1 MRDRS
6 GAFRSRQHQ
15 HRIEAHARRLQ
26 TVDFFNV
33 LTGPQLLE
41 KVEALL
47 PEHRERQYPPTV
59 ALSMFL
65 KQALEQDR
73 SCQKA
78 VNAWI
83 AQCAAEGLSAPSA
96 HTGGYSK
103 ARHRL
108 PVQMVTTLTQEIGSL
123 LCTQAHTDWRWRG
136 RTVKL
141 SDGTGISMQ
150 DTAENQA
157 SYPQPTSQA
166 EGVGFPLMR
175 LTGVICLS
183 TGAVLDVAMGAH
195 CGKGNSELG
204 LFRQL
209 DKVFCAGDV
218 MLADALY
225 CNYFLIARLQALGV
239 DVLFEQH
246 GSRTTDFRRGER
258 LGTRDHIVRWEKPK
272 ARPQWMSRQEY
283 ARFPPELTVREIK
296 AGGRVLVTT
305 MLERCEVSKREL
317 AKLYERRWNI
327 ELDFRNIKTTLGLEV
342 LSCKTPQMSE
352 KELWVY
358 LLAYNLIRL
367 LMTQAARQAGMHPR
381 QLSFK
386 HTVQLWTEWLAQGL
400 AGSASTHNETLFR
413 TIAQLTVGNRPGRL
427 EPRARKRRPKS
438 YQWLKVPRRK
448 ARRQIRKYG
457 HLPNVAA

>member
-6 GAFRSRQHQ
+6 AAFRSQQHQ
-15 HRIEAHARRLQ
+15 HRIKAQARRLGA
-26 TVDFFNV
+26 VDFFNV

-47 PEHRERQYPPTV
+47 PEHRERQFPPTV

-65 KQALEQDR
+65 KQALEEDR

-83 AQCAAEGLSAPSA
+83 AQRVAEGLNPPSA
-96 HTGGYSK
+96 RTGAYSR
-103 ARHRL
+103 ARQRL
-108 PVQMVTTLTQEIGSL
+108 PVQMVIGLAHEVGGL
-123 LCTQAHTDWRWRG
+123 LCTQAHTGWRWCG

-141 SDGTGISMQ
+141 VDGAGISMP
-150 DTAENQA
+150 DTAENQ
-157 SYPQPTSQA
+157 SKYPQPCSQS

-183 TGAVLDVAMGAH
+183 TGAVLDVATGPH

-209 DKVFCAGDV
+209 QSALCAGEV

-225 CNYFLIARLQALGV
+225 CSYFLIARLQALGV
-239 DVLFEQH
+239 DVVFEQH

-258 LGTRDHIVRWEKPK
+258 LGARDHIVRWEKPK
-272 ARPQWMSRQEY
+272 ARPQWMSQAQY
-283 ARFPPELTVREIK
+283 AALAAQLTVREVK
-296 AGGRVLVTT
+296 AGGRILVTT
-305 MLERCEVSKREL
+305 MLDHRKVSKRAL
-317 AKLYERRWNI
+317 AALYEQRWNV
-327 ELDFRNIKTTLGLEV
+327 ELDLRNIKTTLGLEV

-358 LLAYNLIRL
+358 LLA
-367 LMTQAARQAGMHPR
+367 
-381 QLSFK
+381 
-386 HTVQLWTEWLAQGL
+386 
-400 AGSASTHNETLFR
+400 
-413 TIAQLTVGNRPGRL
+413 
-427 EPRARKRRPKS
+427 
-438 YQWLKVPRRK
+438 
-448 ARRQIRKYG
+448 
-457 HLPNVAA
+457 

>member
-1 MRDRS
+1 LRDRNA
-6 GAFRSRQHQ
+6 AFRSQQHEYRVGAQ
-15 HRIEAHARRLQ
+15 AHRLQ
-26 TVDFFNV
+26 ATDFFNV

-41 KVEALL
+41 RTEALL
-47 PEHRERQYPPTV
+47 PDHRERHYPPT
-59 ALSMFL
+59 ATLSMFL

-83 AQCAAEGLSAPSA
+83 AQCVAERLRPPSA
-96 HTGGYSK
+96 RTGAYSR
-103 ARHRL
+103 ARQRL
-108 PVQMVTTLTQEIGSL
+108 PIEMVTALTNEVGGL
-123 LCTQAHTDWRWRG
+123 LCSRASTGWRWRG
-136 RTVKL
+136 RVVKL

-150 DTAENQA
+150 DTPENQR
-157 SYPQPTSQA
+157 SYPQPSSQA
-166 EGVGFPLMR
+166 KGAGFPLMR

-183 TGAVLDVAMGAH
+183 TGAVLDVAMGPH
-195 CGKGNSELG
+195 SGKGSSDLG

-209 DKVFCAGDV
+209 EKLFCAGDV

-258 LGTRDHIVRWEKPK
+258 LGTRDHLVSWSKPK
-272 ARPQWMSRQEY
+272 ARPLWMSQREY
-283 ARFPPELTVREIK
+283 AASPEQLMVREVK
-296 AGGRVLVTT
+296 VGSRVLVTT
-305 MLERCEVSKREL
+305 VLSHRTVGKREL
-317 AKLYERRWNI
+317 GALYERRWNV

-352 KELWVY
+352 KELWIY

-367 LMTQAARQAGMHPR
+367 LMAQAALQAGVNPR

-386 HTVQLWTEWLAQGL
+386 HTVQIWTEWVARGL
-400 AGSASTHNETLFR
+400 ASIATAHDEVLFR
-413 TIAQLTVGNRPGRL
+413 TIAQLRVGNRPGRL

-448 ARRQIRKYG
+448 ARRQIRRYG
-457 HLPNVAA
+457 HLPNVSA

>member
-6 GAFRSRQHQ
+6 AAFRSQQQQ
-15 HRIEAHARRLQ
+15 HRVQARANRLQ
-26 TVDFFNV
+26 AVDFFNV
-33 LTGPQLLE
+33 LTGPQLLQQTE
-41 KVEALL
+41 SLL
-47 PEHRERQYPPTV
+47 PEHRERLYPPTL
-59 ALSMFL
+59 ALSLFL

-78 VNAWI
+78 VNGWI
-83 AQCAAEGLSAPSA
+83 AQCVAEGLSAPSA
-96 HTGGYSK
+96 RTGAYSK
-103 ARHRL
+103 ARQRL
-108 PVQMVTTLTQEIGSL
+108 PVQMVSTLTQQVGGL
-123 LCTQAHTDWRWRG
+123 LCSQAHTGWRWRG

-141 SDGTGISMQ
+141 CDGTGISMQ
-150 DTAENQA
+150 DTEENQV
-157 SYPQPTSQA
+157 SYPQPCSQA

-183 TGAVLDVAMGAH
+183 TGAVLDVAMGPHA
-195 CGKGNSELG
+195 GKGNSELG

-209 DKVFCAGDV
+209 ERIFCAEDV

-225 CNYFLIARLQALGV
+225 CNYFLIARLHALGV

-246 GSRTTDFRRGER
+246 GSRMSDFRRGEH
-258 LGTRDHIVRWEKPK
+258 LGARDHIVRWEKPK
-272 ARPQWMSRQEY
+272 TRPQWMDHTEY
-283 ARFPPELTVREIK
+283 AALASELTVREIK
-296 AGGRVLVTT
+296 VDGRVLVTT
-305 MLERCEVSKREL
+305 LLDHRKVSKGEL
-317 AKLYERRWNI
+317 ARLYEQRWNI

-367 LMTQAARQAGMHPR
+367 LMAQAALHAGVHPR

-386 HTVQLWTEWLAQGL
+386 HTVQIWTAWVTLSL
-400 AGSASTHNETLFR
+400 AGSASAHNEILFR
-413 TIAQLTVGNRPGRL
+413 TIAQLKVGTRPDRL

-438 YQWLKVPRRK
+438 YQWLKVPRAK
-448 ARRQIRKYG
+448 ARRQIRRYG
-457 HLPNVAA
+457 YLPNPSA

>member
-1 MRDRS
+1 MRDRRA
-6 GAFRSRQHQ
+6 AFRSQQHQ
-15 HRIEAHARRLQ
+15 RRIQGQADRLQ
-26 TVDFFNV
+26 AVDFFNV
-33 LTGPQLLE
+33 LTGPQLLT
-41 KVEALL
+41 KIEALL
-47 PEHRERQYPPTV
+47 PQHRERQYPPTV

-73 SCQKA
+73 SCQRA
-78 VNAWI
+78 VNGWI
-83 AQCAAEGLSAPSA
+83 AQQVGEGLSPASA
-96 HTGGYSK
+96 RTGGYSK

-108 PVQMVTTLTQEIGSL
+108 PVEMVMALTQEVGTL
-123 LCTQAHTDWRWRG
+123 LCTQAPTGWRWRG

-150 DTAENQA
+150 DTQENQRA
-157 SYPQPTSQA
+157 YPQPCSQA

-204 LFRQL
+204 LFRRL
-209 DKVFCAGDV
+209 ETVFCAGDV

-246 GSRTTDFRRGER
+246 GSRKTDFRRGER
-258 LGTRDHIVRWEKPK
+258 LGARDHIVRWEKPK
-272 ARPQWMSRQEY
+272 ARPQWMSQQEY
-283 ARFPPELTVREIK
+283 AAFPPQLTVREIK
-296 AGGRVLVTT
+296 AGARVLVTT
-305 MLERCEVSKREL
+305 LLDHRKVSKREV
-317 AKLYERRWNI
+317 AKLYEQRWNI

-367 LMTQAARQAGMHPR
+367 LMVQAALQAGVRPR

-386 HTVQLWTEWLAQGL
+386 HTVQIWTQWVAQGL
-400 AGSASTHNETLFR
+400 AGVASTHNEILFR
-413 TIAQLTVGNRPGRL
+413 AIAQLKVGNRSGRL

-438 YQWLKVPRRK
+438 YQWLKVPRAK
-448 ARRQIRKYG
+448 ARRQIRRYG
-457 HLPNVAA
+457 YLPNVSA

>member
-1 MRDRS
+1 LRDRS
-6 GAFRSRQHQ
+6 AAFRSQQHQ
-15 HRIEAHARRLQ
+15 HRVEAQVHRVQA
-26 TVDFFNV
+26 VDFFNV

-41 KVEALL
+41 KTEALL

-59 ALSMFL
+59 TLAMFL
-65 KQALEQDR
+65 KQALEEDR

-78 VNAWI
+78 VNGWI
-83 AQCAAEGLSAPSA
+83 AQRVAEGLSPPSA
-96 HTGGYSK
+96 RTGAYSK
-103 ARHRL
+103 ARQRL
-108 PVQMVTTLTQEIGSL
+108 PVEMVSTLAHEVGGL
-123 LCTQAHTDWRWRG
+123 LCSHAPAGWRWRG

-141 SDGTGISMQ
+141 ADGTGISMQ
-150 DTAENQA
+150 DTQTNQT
-157 SYPQPTSQA
+157 SYPQPSSQA
-166 EGVGFPLMR
+166 EGAGFPLMR

-183 TGAVLDVAMGAH
+183 TGAVLDVAMGPH
-195 CGKGNSELG
+195 SGKGSSELG

-209 DKVFCAGDV
+209 ETVFCAGDV

-225 CNYFLIARLQALGV
+225 CNYFLIARLQELGV

-246 GSRTTDFRRGER
+246 GSRITDFRRGTH
-258 LGTRDHIVRWEKPK
+258 LGVRDHIARWSKPK

-283 ARFPPELTVREIK
+283 AAFPAELTVREVK
-296 AGGRVLVTT
+296 VGDRVLVTT
-305 MLERCEVSKREL
+305 MLRKVSKREL
-317 AKLYERRWNI
+317 GALYEHRWSI

-352 KELWVY
+352 KEIWVY

-367 LMTQAARQAGMHPR
+367 LMAESARQAGLHPR

-386 HTVQLWTEWLAQGL
+386 HTVQIWSEWVAQGL
-400 AGSASTHNETLFR
+400 IGSPTDNVILFR
-413 TIAQLTVGNRPGRL
+413 TIAQLRVGNRPGRL

-448 ARRQIRKYG
+448 ARRQIRRYG
-457 HLPNVAA
+457 HLPNVQVK